1 ILALGMLSGAPAQG
15 VSQSF
20 TYQGFLRQG
29 GAPLT
34 NSSQQMTFRIYDAL
48 TGGSLLW
55 NSGALNVNVQNG
67 LFTVQL
73 NAPASVW
80 SGSER
85 FLEIQVGAT
94 TLAPRVR
101 LNPTPY
107 ANTASLV
114 NMFQTGTENPNRMV
128 ITHSPAF
135 SNWGLQYRDTED
147 AFYFLGDGINR
158 LRISLADGVLQYPR
172 GAAAGRVLTSDAVGN
187 ASWEPLSIAGL
198 AAGGDLTGT
207 YPNPT
212 IAANAV
218 NNAKLANDAAS
229 LSKVSAG
236 LLFTNG
242 SFVGLGTTS
251 PIGAGR
257 FVIAGNT
264 TGYTGMYVQTTAGS
278 GGQPFY
284 GYATA
289 GATAWH
295 YLDGNDGNKWKLWHN
310 GDRLTVTSAGSVGIG
325 TTAPQ
330 ASLHVA
336 RAASG
341 GTPTGGSVVVAEN
354 NANAYISVLTPNAN
368 ESGILFANPSS
379 AAAGGVIYNNPAT
392 PNGLQFRTNGNITQA
407 VITNVGRM
415 GVGTASPEARLHVQG
430 TGNPTTAIITSGGGA
445 YRNPADWFGG
455 WGGGLVTWDIL
466 CMGIRTRNL
475 IADDLV
481 RTAVLEITGADLAE
495 KFPTTDT
502 LEPGM
507 VVEIDPDNPGH
518 LRKAQGAYN
527 TRVAGVVAGANG
539 LPTGIVL
546 GNLEGSENHAPIAM
560 SGRVW
565 VYADATE
572 RAIEPG
578 TLLTTSDKPGYA
590 MAVRDRDRAQ
600 GAILGKAMTRLEKGK
615 TGMVLV
621 LVNLQ

>member
-1 ILALGMLSGAPAQG
+1 
-15 VSQSF
+15 
-20 TYQGFLRQG
+20 
-29 GAPLT
+29 
-34 NSSQQMTFRIYDAL
+34 
-48 TGGSLLW
+48 
-55 NSGALNVNVQNG
+55 
-67 LFTVQL
+67 
-73 NAPASVW
+73 
-80 SGSER
+80 
-85 FLEIQVGAT
+85 
-94 TLAPRVR
+94 
-101 LNPTPY
+101 
-107 ANTASLV
+107 
-114 NMFQTGTENPNRMV
+114 
-128 ITHSPAF
+128 
-135 SNWGLQYRDTED
+135 
-147 AFYFLGDGINR
+147 YFLGDGINR
-158 LRISLADGVLQYPR
+158 LRISLGDGVLQYPR

-289 GATAWH
+289 GAAAWH

-310 GDRLTVTSAGSVGIG
+310 GDRLTVTSGGSIGIG
-325 TTAPQ
+325 TTAP
-330 ASLHVA
+330 A
-336 RAASG
+336 
-341 GTPTGGSVVVAEN
+341 
-354 NANAYISVLTPNAN
+354 
-368 ESGILFANPSS
+368 
-379 AAAGGVIYNNPAT
+379 
-392 PNGLQFRTNGNITQA
+392 
-407 VITNVGRM
+407 
-415 GVGTASPEARLHVQG
+415 ARLHVQG
-430 TGNPTTAIITSGGGA
+430 VSGNPTTAIIASSGGQ

-466 CMGIRTRNL
+466 CMGIRTTNL
-475 IADDLV
+475 IADSLV

-495 KFPTTDT
+495 KFPTTDA

-518 LRKAQGAYN
+518 LRKAQGVYN

-572 RAIEPG
+572 CAIEPG
-578 TLLTTSDKPGYA
+578 TLLTTADKPGYA

-600 GAILGKAMTRLEKGK
+600 GAILGKAMTRLEKGE